1 MMVKKLKLNKVDIV
15 FMLLFLIGS
24 IFIFYKCRYGFGNQD
39 ESFYLTVPYRLT
51 AGDGLFINEWHLSQM
66 AGFLIYP
73 FMKLYQ
79 LVFDGTDGIILHF
92 RYIFTFLHICTSLF
106 IYVRLRKYKIAA
118 LGASIS
124 YLLFTTFGI
133 MALSYNSIAV
143 ACTTITGILLAT
155 NDNKKW
161 YISYL
166 AGLFYAAAVLCC
178 PYLVIGYFIYALVSI
193 IISIKS
199 HIKDNIKEFIYLTL
213 GCATLAVI
221 FGIFVLSRAS
231 ISEIMSAFP
240 ILLNDPDH
248 PRVTILENIYK
259 YITFIRY
266 SNVFSELVIGGTIV
280 LSIIIVSDKKDGQN
294 KYIYA
299 IIGILLTV
307 IYILPFIF
315 FNRYIN
321 FLMFPSCILGLFAFL
336 FLPKKNLKY
345 FLFLWLNGFIYAFCV
360 NWSSNQGFYVIST
373 ATTVSTIGSFIMI
386 YNWLKD
392 WDIKKYKFNM
402 QLKYKTCI
410 LLAVFICLMGYMRY
424 NSLFW
429 ENGSMSDM
437 TEQITVG
444 AEKGIFTTKENKEK
458 YEQLYADTQPVRD
471 INDGSVLYY
480 TTSTYLYL
488 SDSKPSASFSA
499 WLSGINEPSF
509 NKLMEYYNLNP
520 DKIPSVIY
528 CSKSDYNVL
537 EYVNGFIDTFGYN
550 LEQTEL
556 GYILKK

>member
-1 MMVKKLKLNKVDIV
+1 
-15 FMLLFLIGS
+15 
-24 IFIFYKCRYGFGNQD
+24 
-39 ESFYLTVPYRLT
+39 
-51 AGDGLFINEWHLSQM
+51 
-66 AGFLIYP
+66 
-73 FMKLYQ
+73 
-79 LVFDGTDGIILHF
+79 
-92 RYIFTFLHICTSLF
+92 
-106 IYVRLRKYKIAA
+106 
-118 LGASIS
+118 
-124 YLLFTTFGI
+124 
-133 MALSYNSIAV
+133 
-143 ACTTITGILLAT
+143 
-155 NDNKKW
+155 
-161 YISYL
+161 
-166 AGLFYAAAVLCC
+166 
-178 PYLVIGYFIYALVSI
+178 
-193 IISIKS
+193 
-199 HIKDNIKEFIYLTL
+199 
-213 GCATLAVI
+213 
-221 FGIFVLSRAS
+221 
-231 ISEIMSAFP
+231 
-240 ILLNDPDH
+240 
-248 PRVTILENIYK
+248 
-259 YITFIRY
+259 
-266 SNVFSELVIGGTIV
+266 
-280 LSIIIVSDKKDGQN
+280 
-294 KYIYA
+294 
-299 IIGILLTV
+299 
-307 IYILPFIF
+307 
-315 FNRYIN
+315 
-321 FLMFPSCILGLFAFL
+321 MFPSCILGLFAFL

-402 QLKYKTCI
+402 QLKYTTCI
-410 LLAVFICLMGYMRY
+410 LLAVFICLMGYVRY

-444 AEKGIFTTKENKEK
+444 AEKGIFTTKENKEN

-471 INDGSVLYY
+471 INNGSVLYY